1 MAGMGAMEGHTLS
14 KSLEEFKGKFWEF
27 MLVRSSQTLWDGVR
41 DRGYIHPGYSGCF
54 GSIHAL

>member
-54 GSIHAL
+54 G